1 MINAQNLWRDKAIK
15 LHQDTFGAANNAISV
30 DTIPGRVNLIGEHL
44 GYHLLPVLPMAIDR
58 HVVIAFR
65 VNELRQ
71 IRAISS
77 YGDREVPV
85 ALGQQVPGPAGDWAN
100 YIRAAI
106 DTVCRKWTIIRGL
119 DAALVSNLP

>member
-1 MINAQNLWRDKAIK
+1 
-15 LHQDTFGAANNAISV
+15 
-30 DTIPGRVNLIGEHL
+30 
-44 GYHLLPVLPMAIDR
+44 MAIDR

-77 YGDREVPV
+77 YGDREVSV

-119 DAALVSNLP
+119 DAALVSNLPVAAGLSSSSAVMIAFVIALPRVNGVKPNKNP